1 MERHRIAILVRDGVL
16 AMELGIVH
24 RVFGEARDEQGRAL
38 YEVLTCALRAGPVH
52 TDGDFTI
59 EVDHGPELLAEA
71 STVIVAATDHDAADT
86 SFESSGLE
94 DALRRIRPGTRVA
107 SICTATFVLAAAGLL
122 DGRRV
127 TTHWA
132 HVEALRE
139 RYPAV
144 SVRSDVLYT
153 DDGEVV
159 TSAGVAS
166 VTDMCLHMVQ
176 ADHGIQVGTAVA
188 RRVVMSP
195 HRGADEAQFIQR
207 PVAEPGVAGTA
218 RARRWA
224 LEHLDRVITLR
235 DLAEHEHVSTRTLT
249 RRFRE
254 ETGTSPT
261 HWLLA
266 RRLERARELLET
278 TNLGVDTIATQ
289 CGFGS
294 AAAMRLHMRTILRI
308 SPSAY
313 RRAFQVPQID
323 RPHMIHE
330 TNRTPFD
337 VCP

>member
-38 YEVLTCALRAGPVH
+38 YDVLTCALEAGPVR
-52 TDGDFTI
+52 TDGDFTV
-59 EVDHGPELLAEA
+59 EVDHGPEVLAEA
-71 STVIVAATDHDAADT
+71 STVIVAATDHDADDTAD
-86 SFESSGLE
+86 FEDSGLAG
-94 DALRRIRPGTRVA
+94 ALRRVRPGTRLA
-107 SICTATFVLAAAGLL
+107 SICTATFVLASVGLL

-153 DDGEVV
+153 DDGEVL

-166 VTDMCLHMVQ
+166 ATDMCLHMVQ
-176 ADHGIQVGTAVA
+176 ADHGVAVGTAVA
-188 RRVVMSP
+188 RRVVTPP
-195 HRGADEAQFIQR
+195 HRGAEEAQFIQR
-207 PVAEPGVAGTA
+207 PVAEPGIAGTA

-224 LEHLDRVITLR
+224 LEHLDTVITLR
-235 DLAEHEHVSTRTLT
+235 DLAEREEVSTRTLT

-261 HWLLA
+261 QWLLA
-266 RRLERARELLET
+266 RRLDRARELLET
-278 TNLGVDTIATQ
+278 TDLGVDAIAAR

-294 AAAMRLHMRTILRI
+294 AAAMRLHMRTILRV
-308 SPSAY
+308 SPSTY
-313 RRAFQVPQID
+313 RQAFQLLQSD
-323 RPHMIHE
+323 GPHH
-330 TNRTPFD
+330 
-337 VCP
+337 

>member
-38 YEVLTCALRAGPVH
+38 YDVLTCALRVGSVR
-52 TDGDFTI
+52 TDGDFTV

-86 SFESSGLE
+86 AAFEDSGLAG
-94 DALRRIRPGTRVA
+94 ALRRIRPGTRVA
-107 SICTATFVLAAAGLL
+107 SICTAAFVLAAAGLL

-132 HVEALRE
+132 QVDAFRE

-153 DDGEVV
+153 DDGEVL

-176 ADHGIQVGTAVA
+176 ADHGIEVGSAVA
-188 RRVVMSP
+188 RRVVMPP

-207 PVAEPGVAGTA
+207 PVAEPGIAGTA

-224 LEHLDRVITLR
+224 LEHLDKVITLR
-235 DLAEHEHVSTRTLT
+235 DLAEREEVSTRTLT

-278 TNLGVDTIATQ
+278 TDLGVDAIATQ

-294 AAAMRLHMRTILRI
+294 AAAMRLHMRTILRV

-313 RRAFQVPQID
+313 RRAFQVPQLD
-323 RPHMIHE
+323 RPH
-330 TNRTPFD
+330 T
-337 VCP
+337 